1 MSVTLVELGVK
12 RSPCTCYSIRAL
24 GLGHKDVGVRCVSR
38 PARDTAVTTNKMPD
52 TAATATQYLTEV
64 CVCGGGRENR
74 VISKW
79 WSHFLSES

>member
-52 TAATATQYLTEV
+52 TAATATQYRTEVCV
-64 CVCGGGRENR
+64 CVCGGGGGGGGGE
-74 VISKW
+74 KTG
-79 WSHFLSES
+79 